1 MHKFLSKLYKV
12 VGVEFGDISRNFEF
26 LEIKTLHALNNSDP
40 RANKAGVYIHY
51 TDEHQVIKVG
61 KHNTN
66 ARVRAL
72 QHIRDNTKNDVVQMY
87 SLASNPEA
95 LIFFIVLTDTSKIH
109 WVLALE
115 NYLEKHLNPTI
126 RSKRSG

>member
-51 TDEHQVIKVG
+51 TDECIFR
-61 KHNTN
+61 NNLTP
-66 ARVRAL
+66 
-72 QHIRDNTKNDVVQMY
+72 Y
-87 SLASNPEA
+87 SGAS
-95 LIFFIVLTDTSKIH
+95 
-109 WVLALE
+109 
-115 NYLEKHLNPTI
+115 
-126 RSKRSG
+126 